1 METLPLE
8 LVNKIF
14 YYLVVRP
21 FIRELKDVCK
31 NLDIHRP
38 VSKQI
43 LYIIEI
49 KKINIFYQNIDDTKI
64 KYYQAYEIGK
74 FIGYLNIQMVSEKN
88 ILFFKD
94 YNGIRKSTLDPQ
106 TILINQK
113 GIKQLI
119 ATMPQEISYKI
130 LEFINDQ
137 LDDNFKNF
145 ISDYLLNHPS
155 SLISLI
161 SVT

>member
-21 FIRELKDVCK
+21 FIREIKDVCK
-31 NLDIHRP
+31 NLDINRP
-38 VSKQI
+38 LSKQI

-49 KKINIFYQNIDDTKI
+49 KKINIFYQNVHDTKI
-64 KYYQAYEIGK
+64 KYYKAYEIGK
-74 FIGYLNIQMVSEKN
+74 FIGYSNIRMVSEKN
-88 ILFFKD
+88 ILIFKD
-94 YNGIRKSTLDPQ
+94 YNGIRKTSLDPQ

-113 GIKQLI
+113 GVKELI
-119 ATMPQEISYKI
+119 VTMPQEISYKI

-145 ISDYLLNHPS
+145 ISSYLLNHQPR
-155 SLISLI
+155 LL
-161 SVT
+161 